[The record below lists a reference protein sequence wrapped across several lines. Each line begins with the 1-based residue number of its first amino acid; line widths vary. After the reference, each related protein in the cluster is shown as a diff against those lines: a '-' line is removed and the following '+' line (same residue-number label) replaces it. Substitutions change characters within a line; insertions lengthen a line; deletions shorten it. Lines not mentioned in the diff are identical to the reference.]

1 MRDNE
6 SISSQDILAFWFD
19 EIERKFWFS
28 STPAFDVQIKER
40 FEKTSKTIA
49 TQLSETVPHE
59 WENEAETSLA
69 LLIALD
75 QFPRNMYRNKP
86 QAFAWDPLAEALT
99 LRMIESGQ
107 DLEISED
114 KRAFVYMPLM
124 HSESL
129 SSQDKCVEMCDLRL
143 NDSSTLFHAK
153 AHRDLILQFG
163 RFPHRNE
170 ILGRESTEEERQFLA
185 DGGYSP

>member
-1 MRDNE
+1 MDGRE
-6 SISSQDILAFWFD
+6 KISFQDILNFWFE

-28 STPAFDVQIKER
+28 SNPEFDAEIRER
-40 FEKTSKTIA
+40 FEKTSKTLA
-49 TQLSETVPHE
+49 VQLSKTVPHD
-59 WENEAETSLA
+59 WENDVDGALA

-75 QFPRNMYRNKP
+75 QFPRNMYRSKP
-86 QAFAWDPLAEALT
+86 QAFAWDPLAEGLT
-99 LRMIESGQ
+99 LRMIDRGQ
-107 DLEISED
+107 DLVIPEN

-129 SSQDKCVEMCDLRL
+129 SSQDKCVEMCESRL

-163 RFPHRNE
+163 RFPHRNK
-170 ILGRESTEEERQFLA
+170 ILGRESTEKERQFLA